1 MSESIRR
8 RSSSRQLLQNLIRVT
23 AQRSQEDAEEIERER
38 RRRAREKQRGEGSPS
53 WLEPTQQNHHTQNT
67 ESDEELKP
75 SCSLGLDEDEGFS
88 DWSHRLETRN
98 EQEMQN
104 GCRAKEQRPSAS
116 PPKPQSD
123 QHQVDEEGQEEAGGL
138 EPRSRTQDTSTE
150 APVKTSSD
158 KKEVR
163 TSYSSSVFLAHDT
176 RLQHTTCRPA
186 DMTSYLA
193 AGTMKPRYAPYS
205 LGEACRVKG
214 EVGVQKE
221 QEEKDENNKHEQERE
236 EEEVQPTLQKEWR
249 STETR
254 QTARDDEQEEEEL
267 NFTHE
272 VKEDLH
278 HTREWRHK
286 NEKNEAKEDNEE
298 EERTLQNKR
307 LTDSRDQ
314 WSEEENRSSAISLC
328 SSSDGEESLNCYGP
342 MSPTFKKLLIQFYPD
357 EVSSRISADGKCK
370 ITERTESLR
379 RSTSNIKKTLPPL
392 PVSKID
398 KRLEQYT
405 HALELSSKE
414 GRSGCQTVTDL
425 TAPAEPVASKKNLFE
440 AGDAWNQN
448 ATSITASKDADA
460 LKVGVADLINQWV
473 KGSEDGS
480 RCSSPSKPAEIKP
493 GGVLNKK
500 NLWESLGDTL
510 SSGKEGKE
518 SSTGKRYK
526 FVVTGHGKYEK
537 VSVDS
542 RCSEDINCQSAGH
555 FYEDL

>member
-1 MSESIRR
+1 MSRASDNRFFAQ
-8 RSSSRQLLQNLIRVT
+8 SSRLRPSVPSRIPDILIFWR
-23 AQRSQEDAEEIERER
+23 
-38 RRRAREKQRGEGSPS
+38 REKPSSAVTFSCSRWFCIFKFLLIELALASPS
-53 WLEPTQQNHHTQNT
+53 SNREILVSVSSTLTPRLFTASLRDSIPPFTAVMSCATCSSRDLIEVSSAATPSWEEHLASAPSEGVESATPTYAAI
-67 ESDEELKP
+67 
-75 SCSLGLDEDEGFS
+75 LGG
-88 DWSHRLETRN
+88 R
-98 EQEMQN
+98 
-104 GCRAKEQRPSAS
+104 
-116 PPKPQSD
+116 
-123 QHQVDEEGQEEAGGL
+123 
-138 EPRSRTQDTSTE
+138 
-150 APVKTSSD
+150 
-158 KKEVR
+158 
-163 TSYSSSVFLAHDT
+163 
-176 RLQHTTCRPA
+176 TTCLPT
-186 DMTSYLA
+186 D
-193 AGTMKPRYAPYS
+193 
-205 LGEACRVKG
+205 GEACRVKG

-272 VKEDLH
+272 VKGDLH

-286 NEKNEAKEDNEE
+286 NEKKEAKEDNEE

-542 RCSEDINCQSAGH
+542 RCSEDINCQSGERI
-555 FYEDL
+555 F

>member
-1 MSESIRR
+1 
-8 RSSSRQLLQNLIRVT
+8 
-23 AQRSQEDAEEIERER
+23 
-38 RRRAREKQRGEGSPS
+38 
-53 WLEPTQQNHHTQNT
+53 
-67 ESDEELKP
+67 
-75 SCSLGLDEDEGFS
+75 
-88 DWSHRLETRN
+88 
-98 EQEMQN
+98 MQ
-104 GCRAKEQRPSAS
+104 S
-116 PPKPQSD
+116 
-123 QHQVDEEGQEEAGGL
+123 
-138 EPRSRTQDTSTE
+138 
-150 APVKTSSD
+150 
-158 KKEVR
+158 
-163 TSYSSSVFLAHDT
+163 F
-176 RLQHTTCRPA
+176 
-186 DMTSYLA
+186 
-193 AGTMKPRYAPYS
+193 

-272 VKEDLH
+272 VKGDLH

-286 NEKNEAKEDNEE
+286 NEKKEAKEDNEE

-542 RCSEDINCQSAGH
+542 RCSEDINCQSGERI
-555 FYEDL
+555 F

>member
-1 MSESIRR
+1 MSDSIRR

-38 RRRAREKQRGEGSPS
+38 RRRAREKQRGERSPS
-53 WLEPTQQNHHTQNT
+53 WLEPTQQNHYTQNT

-75 SCSLGLDEDEGFS
+75 SCSVGLDEDEGFS

-116 PPKPQSD
+116 PPNPQSD

-150 APVKTSSD
+150 APVKTSND

-205 LGEACRVKG
+205 LEEACRVKG
-214 EVGVQKE
+214 EVEVQKE
-221 QEEKDENNKHEQERE
+221 QEEKNENNKHEQERE
-236 EEEVQPTLQKEWR
+236 EEEVQPTLQKER
-249 STETR
+249 RPTESR
-254 QTARDDEQEEEEL
+254 QTPRDDEQEEEAD
-267 NFTHE
+267 FTHE

-278 HTREWRHK
+278 HIREWRHRDD
-286 NEKNEAKEDNEE
+286 KNEAREDNE

-314 WSEEENRSSAISLC
+314 WSELENRSSAISLC
-328 SSSDGEESLNCYGP
+328 NSSEGEESLNCYGP

-357 EVSSRISADGKCK
+357 EVSSRVTGDGKFK
-370 ITERTESLR
+370 ITERTQSLR

-425 TAPAEPVASKKNLFE
+425 TAPTEPVASKKNLFE

-480 RCSSPSKPAEIKP
+480 RCSSPSKPAEINP

-542 RCSEDINCQSAGH
+542 GCSEDINCQSAGH